1 MDEILDMDNNFIQNV
16 RIPFHDGDVANK
28 KYIEDTL
35 SQSHLMSSS
44 KTNVLKYLIDQ
55 DESTS
60 LYNITVNG
68 IANFNESPHK
78 N

>member
-55 DESTS
+55 DKSTS